1 MGITNDQY
9 KQLRIARW
17 KARTDL
23 GYLCREIL
31 NYPDVSD
38 KNGGPWN
45 ALHQPTIDILQQFP
59 VPTLDQFY
67 ENDKLSNGKWV
78 YTPILPMLQLP
89 GKRRRL
95 ILDSRS
101 FLKTTINCISHSI
114 QWILNYPDI
123 TMLLLMASDKRASDV
138 LSEIKGHF
146 QYNPRFRE
154 LFPEHCPKRSIS
166 EWGTMSEFTSEGRAK
181 EVVRKEPTIMTG
193 SVEKG
198 AAGYHFHVIKFSDI
212 VDENNIAGDGLE
224 RIRKKFDIS
233 LNLLINPRYW
243 IDVEGT
249 RYHFGDT
256 YGKIIERELGKKI
269 EDREYQIFCRG
280 ALVRDVPGGEKF
292 IPEEG
297 KMPFKRDDNGKRISR
312 WPENFPI
319 NQLDEEEKNDPWL
332 FSTQKL
338 NSPVLGVDGATP
350 FPVNNE
356 FPKKISRKDFENN
369 IRVAYKE
376 ICVDLTETDNQRSN
390 YSVITVGTVSN
401 DGRLYVEEI
410 HWGRFLADAA
420 IDKLFLIALKHYRHL
435 RCIKIEESSY
445 LRGLMPTINRILDT
459 RWRPKGINF
468 TIETIKRGNRTS
480 KADRIHKML
489 QPWYKNDDLRFVDD
503 IDPAAWTHL
512 IKEMEEFPSSATD
525 DILDTLADFLA
536 EKEYFGR
543 EVGRGNPYTLKRNK
557 AGLIDDPAGVNRIF
571 QQVQNKAIDKWLKI
585 EDPYLEEVT
594 EVGAG
599 NWFTNPNA

>member
-1 MGITNDQY
+1 M
-9 KQLRIARW
+9 
-17 KARTDL
+17 
-23 GYLCREIL
+23 GYLCREVL

-45 ALHQPTIDILQQFP
+45 ALHQPTIDILQHFP
-59 VPTLDQFY
+59 VPNLEQFTQ
-67 ENDKLSNGKWV
+67 NDCLVNGKWV
-78 YTPILPMLQLP
+78 YTPIVPMLQLP
-89 GKRRRL
+89 GKKRRL

-101 FLKTTINCISHSI
+101 FLKTTINCMAHSI

-123 TMLLLMASDKRASDV
+123 SILLLMASDKRASDV

-154 LFPEHCPKRSIS
+154 LFPEHCPKKSIS
-166 EWGTMSEFTSEGRAK
+166 EWGTMAEFTSEGRLK
-181 EVVRKEPTIMTG
+181 EIVRKEPTIMTG

-256 YGKIIERELGKKI
+256 YGKIIERELAKKL
-269 EDREYQIFCRG
+269 EDREYEIFCRG

-292 IPEEG
+292 TPEEG
-297 KMPFKRDDNGKRISR
+297 KIPFKKDEKGHRISR
-312 WPENFPI
+312 WEEMFPV
-319 NQLDEEEKNDPWL
+319 QKLEEEEKNDPWL

-369 IRVAYKE
+369 VRVAYKE
-376 ICVDLTETDNQRSN
+376 ICVDLTETDNPRSN
-390 YSVITVGTVSN
+390 YTVITVGTIAS
-401 DGRLYVEEI
+401 DGRLYIEEI
-410 HWGRFLADAA
+410 HWGRFLADVAVEK
-420 IDKLFLIALKHYRHL
+420 IFLVALKHYRHL

-445 LRGLMPTINRILDT
+445 LRGLMATINRILET
-459 RWRPKGINF
+459 KWRPKGINF
-468 TIETIKRGNRTS
+468 NIETIKRGNRTS
-480 KADRIHKML
+480 KADRIHKMI
-489 QPWYKNDDLRFVDD
+489 QPWYKNDYLRFLDD
-503 IDPAAWTHL
+503 IDPAAWTHM

-525 DILDTLADFLA
+525 DILDTLSDFLA
-536 EKEYFGR
+536 EKDYFGR
-543 EVGRGNPYTLKRNK
+543 EISRGNPFTLKRNP
-557 AGLIDDPAGVNRIF
+557 AGVIDDPAGVNRVF
-571 QQVQNKAIDKWLKI
+571 RQVQAKAFDKWLKL
-585 EDPYLEEVT
+585 EDPYTEELVEST
-594 EVGAG
+594 QG
-599 NWFTNPNA
+599 NWFTNPNS